1 MSGPSVL
8 MGSRYDF
15 NMGGYI
21 VQEPEHLLS
30 LRDDDWLRFMS
41 EDLQI
46 QLMELQSHFN

>member
-15 NMGGYI
+15 NVGGYI
-21 VQEPEHLLS
+21 VQEPEHPLS